1 MERDMLRNQGIQSN
15 RGCLV
20 KGSCL
25 RSVLLLLV
33 LVVSGRLAQADETIN
48 YSFGNYLQNNIVN
61 DGTAGTSFD
70 ILSMTGQTGST
81 SVALGGSVV
90 VPISFVEFTD
100 GTSCNT
106 ACGSVATQTGT
117 ATFDATI
124 NGSTQSLSVP
134 FLACLNVAS
143 STCATPSDDT
153 IQLFASG
160 PLTFD
165 LGDGNLLILSSLD
178 MAQLIGTG
186 GGGSGPSSGY
196 LQGSLSVVSA
206 PEPASLSL
214 LGMGLVALAGV
225 RRRMAASRP

>member
-33 LVVSGRLAQADETIN
+33 LVVSGRLAQADETVN
-48 YSFGNYLQNNIVN
+48 YSFGNYFQNSILN
-61 DGTAGTSFD
+61 DGTVGTTFD
-70 ILSMTGQTGST
+70 TLSLTGQTGST
-81 SVALGGSVV
+81 SIAVGGSMV
-90 VPISFVEFTD
+90 VPISFVEFVD
-100 GTSCNT
+100 GGSCSS
-106 ACGSVATQTGT
+106 ACVGTQTGT

-134 FLACLNVAS
+134 FLACLNGQP
-143 STCATPSDDT
+143 CATPSDDT
-153 IQLFASG
+153 IQLFASA
-160 PLTFD
+160 PITFD

-186 GGGSGPSSGY
+186 GGASGPTSGF
-196 LQGSLSVVSA
+196 LDGSFSVVST